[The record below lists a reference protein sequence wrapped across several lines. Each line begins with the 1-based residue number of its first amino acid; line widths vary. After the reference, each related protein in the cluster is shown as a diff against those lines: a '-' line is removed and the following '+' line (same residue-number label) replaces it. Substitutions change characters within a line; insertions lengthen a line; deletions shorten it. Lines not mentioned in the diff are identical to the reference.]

1 MTVDYTDF
9 DEVAHQDKLHFFYD
23 AQSRPVK
30 VEFNGTV
37 YTYLPNLQ
45 GDIVGIL
52 DNAGT
57 LVVEYKYDAW
67 GKPLNTTGTLADTLG
82 KRNPFRYR
90 GYVFDEE
97 TGFYFLSNRQYNSTN
112 GRFIN
117 EDTTDVLSLPYFQAG
132 QYNLFAYCLN
142 NPASDMDDD
151 GQLSWLAKVAIGAAA
166 IAVGV
171 VATVATGG
179 AALPALVAGAKAAC
193 VAGAIS
199 AGTSAVVTAV
209 DSSLSGDDASTVARK
224 SLHAAVGGFADG
236 FMMGGIVAGGSQII
250 SSIFKVAANLGVP
263 TGRKG
268 GLKIGNFKFFSPDA
282 SWQPNNGGTLLK
294 IGKTFR
300 IDVGSATLLHVH
312 IPGIKAHIPLGNI
325 IAGAVAGIVN
335 AVKKLFGDK

>member
-1 MTVDYTDF
+1 M
-9 DEVAHQDKLHFFYD
+9 
-23 AQSRPVK
+23 
-30 VEFNGTV
+30 EFNGTV
-37 YTYLPNLQ
+37 YTYLHNLQ
-45 GDIVGIL
+45 GNIVGIV
-52 DNAGT
+52 DIARV

-67 GKPLNTTGTLADTLG
+67 GKPLSTTGTLADTLG

-199 AGTSAVVTAV
+199 AGTSAAVAAV

-224 SLHAAVGGFADG
+224 SLYAAVGGFADG
-236 FMMGGIVAGGSQII
+236 FMMGGIVAGGSQIV

-268 GLKIGNFKFFSPDA
+268 GLKIGNFKFFSHDA
-282 SWQPNNGGTLLK
+282 PWQPNNGGTLLK

-300 IDVGSATLLHVH
+300 IDVGSAALLHVH

-335 AVKKLFGDK
+335 AVKNCLETNDAN